1 MRTTQT
7 HPQSMK
13 SDTPTHAPL
22 SHIIVV
28 TSDELESLA
37 DILDNPFL
45 TLTEQQKALF
55 VKGYRLVRI

>member
-1 MRTTQT
+1 MTTQT
-7 HPQSMK
+7 QPK
-13 SDTPTHAPL
+13 SHSNTPTHAPL

-28 TSDELESLA
+28 TRDELESLA

-45 TLTEQQKALF
+45 TLTDRQKALF

>member
-1 MRTTQT
+1 MTPTKQ
-7 HPQSMK
+7 PK
-13 SDTPTHAPL
+13 SHCNTPTHAPL

-28 TSDELESLA
+28 TRDELESLA

-45 TLTEQQKALF
+45 TLTDQQKALF

>member
-13 SDTPTHAPL
+13 SDTPARGQQ

-28 TSDELESLA
+28 TRDELESLA

-45 TLTEQQKALF
+45 TLTDRQKALF